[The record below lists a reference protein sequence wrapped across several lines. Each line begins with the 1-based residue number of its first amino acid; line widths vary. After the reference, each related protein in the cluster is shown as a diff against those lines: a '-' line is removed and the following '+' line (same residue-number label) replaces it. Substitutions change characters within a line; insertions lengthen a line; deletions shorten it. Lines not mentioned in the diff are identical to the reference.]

1 MNMYNPY
8 QVNPYY
14 QPQIQP
20 QQQQVQQQTM
30 PQQQIQNGG
39 FVIVRSEAEA
49 KNYPVAPGSS
59 ITIFNETQPYCYK
72 KTMGFSPLDHPT
84 FERYKIVKEEVVEE
98 QQAEQSAEPVW
109 KADFDAFQEQLD
121 DLRKEV
127 QALKSKARPSA
138 KKKEEVKDDTE

>member
-14 QPQIQP
+14 Q
-20 QQQQVQQQTM
+20 QQQQQM
-30 PQQQIQNGG
+30 PQQQQIQNGG

-49 KNYPVAPGSS
+49 RNYPVAPGSS

-72 KTMGFSPLDHPT
+72 KTMGCSPRDHPT

-98 QQAEQSAEPVW
+98 QQAEQTTEPTW
-109 KADFDAFQEQLD
+109 KSDFDSFQEQLD

-127 QALKSKARPSA
+127 QALKSKARSTS
-138 KKKEEVKDDTE
+138 KTKKEELKDDAE

>member
-14 QPQIQP
+14 Q
-20 QQQQVQQQTM
+20 QQQQPQM
-30 PQQQIQNGG
+30 PQQQQIQNGG
-39 FVIVRSEAEA
+39 FVIVRSETEA
-49 KNYPVAPGSS
+49 RNYPVAPGSS

-98 QQAEQSAEPVW
+98 QQAEQTAEPTW
-109 KADFDAFQEQLD
+109 KSDFDSFQEQLD

-127 QALKSKARPSA
+127 QALKSKARPTS
-138 KKKEEVKDDTE
+138 KPKKEELKDDTE

>member
-14 QPQIQP
+14 Q
-20 QQQQVQQQTM
+20 QQQQMQQPQM

-98 QQAEQSAEPVW
+98 QQAEQTAEPTW
-109 KADFDAFQEQLD
+109 KADFDSFQEQLD

-127 QALKSKARPSA
+127 QALKSKARPAS
-138 KKKEEVKDDTE
+138 KSKKEEVKDDAE

>member
-14 QPQIQP
+14 Q
-20 QQQQVQQQTM
+20 QQQQQM
-30 PQQQIQNGG
+30 PQQQQIQNGG

-49 KNYPVAPGSS
+49 RNYPVAPGSS

-98 QQAEQSAEPVW
+98 QQVEQTAEPTW
-109 KADFDAFQEQLD
+109 KSDFDSFQEQLD

-127 QALKSKARPSA
+127 QALKSKARSTS
-138 KKKEEVKDDTE
+138 KTKKEELKDDAE

>member
-14 QPQIQP
+14 Q
-20 QQQQVQQQTM
+20 QQQQQM
-30 PQQQIQNGG
+30 PQQQQIQNGG

-49 KNYPVAPGSS
+49 RNYPVAPGSS

-98 QQAEQSAEPVW
+98 QQAEQTTEPTW
-109 KADFDAFQEQLD
+109 KSDFDSFQEQLD

-127 QALKSKARPSA
+127 QALKSKARSTS
-138 KKKEEVKDDTE
+138 KTKKEELKDDAE

>member
-14 QPQIQP
+14 Q
-20 QQQQVQQQTM
+20 QQQQQIPQ
-30 PQQQIQNGG
+30 QQQIQNGG
-39 FVIVRSEAEA
+39 FVIVRSETEA
-49 KNYPVAPGSS
+49 RNYPVAPGSS

-98 QQAEQSAEPVW
+98 QQTEQTAEPTW
-109 KADFDAFQEQLD
+109 KSDFDSFQEQLD

-127 QALKSKARPSA
+127 QALKSKTRSTS
-138 KKKEEVKDDTE
+138 KTKKEELKDDAE